1 MKKTLHILTAV
12 AVAAAL
18 SSCVLSSHRPID
30 APDKPISV
38 KVMTVGS
45 QETDRTE
52 TFVGSL
58 ISDRF
63 TIISAEFPCRL
74 KSLRV
79 RKGSRVAAGDTLAV
93 VFSQSLQSSRDAAKA
108 SFDRASD
115 ALERVRKMQGSGSVS
130 DLQVVEVESKYT
142 QAQAT
147 YLAAEDALSS
157 CKITAPFG
165 GVVSD
170 VFAEQGVH
178 LTPVQQILR
187 IVDVSSVKVSF
198 TVSESDVA
206 SFPRGTRIAVEVPS
220 AGKSFPA
227 VVESI
232 SPEASPLSRTYQC
245 VAKPQAPVRSLMPGM
260 VCKVARGVS
269 EGGIIIPATAVA
281 TGEDGRYVWIVE
293 DGIVQKRFIT
303 VDGYSG
309 KGISIGSGLS
319 DGDVIIV
326 SGLRKICGG
335 MKVETQ
341 E

>member
-1 MKKTLHILTAV
+1 MKNTLHILTVA
-12 AVAAAL
+12 AVAASL
-18 SSCVLSSHRPID
+18 SSCVFSSHRPID
-30 APDKPISV
+30 APDKPVTV
-38 KVMTVGS
+38 KVMTIGS
-45 QETDRTE
+45 QESDRTE
-52 TFVGSL
+52 TFVGSM

-63 TIISAEFPCRL
+63 TIISAEFPCKL

-79 RKGSRVAAGDTLAV
+79 RKGSRVSAGDTLAV

-115 ALERVRKMQGSGSVS
+115 ALERVKKMQGSGSVS
-130 DLQVVEVESKYT
+130 DLQVVEVESKYA
-142 QAQAT
+142 QAQAS

-170 VFAEQGVH
+170 VFAEPGVH
-178 LTPVQQILR
+178 LAPVQQILR
-187 IVDVSSVKVSF
+187 IVDVNSVKVSF
-198 TVSESDVA
+198 TVSENDVA
-206 SFPRGTRIAVEVPS
+206 GFPRGTRLAVEVP
-220 AGKSFPA
+220 AADKSFTA
-227 VVESI
+227 VVESV
-232 SPEASPLSRTYQC
+232 SPEASLLSRTYQC
-245 VAKPQAPVRSLMPGM
+245 IAKPQVPVRSLMPGM

-281 TGEDGRYVWIVE
+281 TGEEGRYVWTVE
-293 DGIVQKRFIT
+293 DGIVHKRSVT

-309 KGISIGSGLS
+309 RGVSIGSGLA

-326 SGLRKICGG
+326 SGLRKICSG